1 MAIALR
7 PAPRAGFPPLRM
19 NLVLFADHEL
29 TQPLPRNDPRARHI
43 LQVLRVPAGD
53 TFDVGQLNGPRG
65 KATLDKLTEATLEL
79 SFTWAAPHA
88 PPPPTSLIIGL
99 PRPQTARDVLRDAT
113 TLGATALHF
122 VRTARS
128 DPNYAA
134 SSLWQQGE
142 WTRHVETGAAQA
154 FDTFVPPVSWQ
165 HTLAEQLT
173 ATATVP
179 VRLALDNY
187 EATAPLATFDLPDAE
202 TAVTLFIGPERGWDE
217 ADRALFRA
225 QGVPLLHLGSRVL
238 RTETAVTAA
247 LALLNAARLRASV

>member
-1 MAIALR
+1 
-7 PAPRAGFPPLRM
+7 M

-29 TQPLPRNDPRARHI
+29 DQPLPRSDPRARHI
-43 LQVLRVPAGD
+43 LQVLRCETGD
-53 TFDVGQLNGPRG
+53 TFDVGQVNGPRG
-65 KATLDKLTEATLEL
+65 KATLANLTASALEL
-79 SFTWAAPHA
+79 CFNWAPPHA

-134 SSLWQQGE
+134 SSLWQQDE

-154 FDTFVPPVSWQ
+154 FDTFVPQVSWQ
-165 HTLAEQLT
+165 HPLAEQL
-173 ATATVP
+173 AASASAA
-179 VRLALDNY
+179 VRIALDNY
-187 EATAPLATFDLPDAE
+187 EATAPLATFDLPDAD
-202 TAVTLFIGPERGWDE
+202 TPITLFIGPERGWDE

-225 QGVPLLHLGSRVL
+225 HGVPLRHLGSRVL

-247 LALLNAARLRASV
+247 LALLNAARLRASA